1 MRDDEF
7 TPRLGKPRAK
17 GLRSSFR
24 NQILREVARAGG
36 LAGARSTF
44 RGSRIGRGG
53 SAARMMRDRYAGLRQ
68 RRVAIKTRIV
78 KLAATGRAGITGHL
92 RYLQRDG
99 VSREGMA
106 GRLYDAAGDS
116 ADGRAFAERGQNDR
130 HQFRV
135 IVAPEDAD
143 EYEDLPG
150 FTRRLMAQ
158 VETDLGTKL
167 DWVAVDH
174 HNTGHPHTHVV
185 IRGRDER
192 GQDLVIAR
200 DYIAQGMR
208 LRAQA
213 IVSLELGPRTDREIE
228 DRLRREVDQ
237 ERLTNLDRGIVREA
251 GIGQVV
257 DTAAGAD
264 RGNLRH
270 TLKVGRLRKLERLG
284 LATEESPG
292 MFRLS
297 LNLEDTLRRIGER
310 GDIIRTLQRAM
321 TERNLERAQA
331 DYAIHDATRPLVG
344 RVVERGISDELNER
358 HYLVVDGIDGRVHYA
373 EIGTADLADPV
384 RPGSVVALTAGRSRT
399 SPVVVATL
407 AAQPLADLA
416 PADAATWLDRELVA
430 SEPSAVRDA
439 GFGREVRAALAL
451 RQQWLI
457 EQGLAEQREDGVV
470 YRRNLL
476 AILRRRELTRSAAAL
491 SSEFGLDYAEAG
503 LGRRI
508 EGTYRRRLDL
518 VSGRFAVVAGQRE
531 FTLIPWRPEFE
542 RHRERTLAGRMIGD
556 SFAIDR
562 GLERSPPGLP
572 SI

>member
-1 MRDDEF
+1 VHAA
-7 TPRLGKPRAK
+7 P
-17 GLRSSFR
+17 
-24 NQILREVARAGG
+24 
-36 LAGARSTF
+36 F
-44 RGSRIGRGG
+44 RGTRIGRGG
-53 SAARMMRDRYAGLRQ
+53 SAARMMRDCYAGLRQ

-78 KLAATGRAGITGHL
+78 KLAKTGRGGIAGHL

-106 GRLYDAAGDS
+106 GRLYDAAGDI
-116 ADGRAFAERGQNDR
+116 ADGRAFAERGQDDR

-135 IVAPEDAD
+135 IVAPEDAA
-143 EYEDLPG
+143 EYEDLQG

-185 IRGRDER
+185 IRGRDDR
-192 GQDLVIAR
+192 GEDLVIAR

-237 ERLTNLDRGIVREA
+237 ERLTSLDRGLVREA
-251 GIGQVV
+251 GMGRVV
-257 DTAAGAD
+257 DTTARPD
-264 RGNLRH
+264 PDNLH
-270 TLKVGRLRKLERLG
+270 HALKVGRLRKLERLG
-284 LATEESPG
+284 LASEEG
-292 MFRLS
+292 AGAFRLS
-297 LNLEDTLRRIGER
+297 PNLEETLRRMGER

-321 TERNLERAQA
+321 TQRSLERAQA
-331 DYAIHDATRPLVG
+331 DYTIHDAAKTLVG
-344 RVVERGISDELNER
+344 RVVERGISDELHER

-384 RPGSVVALTAGRSRT
+384 REGSVVALGTGRSRT

-407 AAQPLADLA
+407 AARPLGELARADGS
-416 PADAATWLDRELVA
+416 TWLDRELVS

-439 GFGREVRAALAL
+439 GFGREVRAALAQ
-451 RQQWLI
+451 RQQWLV

-476 AILRRRELTRSAAAL
+476 AIVRRRELSCTAAAL
-491 SSEFGLDYAEAG
+491 SSELALDYAEAAP
-503 LGRRI
+503 GRRI
-508 EGTYRRRLDL
+508 EGSYRRRVDL
-518 VSGRFAVVAGQRE
+518 VSGRFAVIAGQRE
-531 FTLIPWRPEFE
+531 FTLVPWRPEFE
-542 RHRERTLAGRMIGD
+542 SHREHAIAGRIVGEA
-556 SFAIDR
+556 FA
-562 GLERSPPGLP
+562 LERGRERSGPGLP
-572 SI
+572 SM